1 MRNAVI
7 REDKIKQRPPF
18 VRFLDLTRWWNESA
32 ESTLFLGPL
41 SAELKEG
48 AILSDLMLSP
58 NTFSSSQ
65 FEKLLGRR
73 GVYRGLMLHRNELP
87 GLKELQAEEDM
98 HRGIESNPQCDAE
111 LWIRGES
118 LWEHKTRFLVPGTRG

>member
-1 MRNAVI
+1 
-7 REDKIKQRPPF
+7 
-18 VRFLDLTRWWNESA
+18 
-32 ESTLFLGPL
+32 LFLGPL

-48 AILSDLMLSP
+48 AILSDLTLSP

-87 GLKELQAEEDM
+87 GLKELQAEEDV
-98 HRGIESNPQCDAE
+98 HRRIESNHNVMQNCGF
-111 LWIRGES
+111 GEKVFENTKLDFS
-118 LWEHKTRFLVPGTRG
+118 VQEQGVKAARTMEYCTDYPLD